1 MNQTATLQTPVA
13 DKIRAV
19 YELAKPKVVFL
30 IVFTALVGMLLAIPA
45 GAWPTAQEWERMFYA
60 LLGIALA
67 SAAGAAINHLL
78 DERYDTLMDR
88 THSRPLPTRRVNTR
102 EVLAVAL
109 SWAAIS
115 MVILAWQVNVLTAVL
130 TFFALIGYAV
140 IYTVYLKHNT
150 PQNIVWGGAAGAVPP
165 LLGWTAMTG
174 QVTIE
179 GLVLFLIIFLWTPP
193 HFWPLAIRR
202 VEEYRRAGI
211 PMLPVV
217 KGIHHTKY
225 QIFLYTMILV
235 AVSLLPTT
243 IGMSGLLYMASA
255 SVLGAIFLYY
265 AWMLYREPLSGS
277 ADNAGAESKFAMP
290 TFGYSILYLML
301 LFVALL
307 VDHYFG

>member
-1 MNQTATLQTPVA
+1 MNQAAALQHSFTEKVRS
-13 DKIRAV
+13 I

-30 IVFTALVGMLLAIPA
+30 IVFTAFVGMLLAVPA
-45 GAWPTAQEWERMFYA
+45 GAWPTGMEWERMFFA

-78 DERYDTLMDR
+78 DERFDNLMDR
-88 THSRPLPTRRVNTR
+88 THNRPLPTQRVSAR
-102 EVLAVAL
+102 EVLIVAL
-109 SWAAIS
+109 SWAVLS
-115 MVILAWQVNVLTAVL
+115 MGILVWQVNALTAVL

-150 PQNIVWGGAAGAVPP
+150 PQNIVWGGAAGAAPP

-202 VEEYRRAGI
+202 VDDYRKAGI

-217 KGIHHTKY
+217 KGIPHTKY
-225 QIFLYTMILV
+225 QILLYTMLLV
-235 AVSLLPTT
+235 AASLLPTT
-243 IGMSGLLYMASA
+243 IGMSGLLYLGSASA
-255 SVLGAIFLYY
+255 LGAVFLFY
-265 AWMLYREPLSGS
+265 AWKLYREPAGE
-277 ADNAGAESKFAMP
+277 ADSSSMAMP

-301 LFVALL
+301 LFATLL
-307 VDHYFG
+307 ADHYLR

>member
-1 MNQTATLQTPVA
+1 MNQAAALNHPFTEKVRS
-13 DKIRAV
+13 I

-30 IVFTALVGMLLAIPA
+30 IVFTAFVGMLLAIPA
-45 GAWPTAQEWERMFYA
+45 GSWPTSMEWERMFFA

-88 THSRPLPTRRVNTR
+88 THSRPLPTQRVNSK
-102 EVLAVAL
+102 EVLSVAL
-109 SWAAIS
+109 SWAAVS
-115 MVILAWQVNVLTAVL
+115 MGILVWQVNVLTAVL

-150 PQNIVWGGAAGAVPP
+150 PQNIVWGGAAGAAPP

-174 QVTIE
+174 QVTVE

-202 VEEYRRAGI
+202 VEDYRNAGI

-225 QIFLYTMILV
+225 QILLYTMILV
-235 AVSLLPTT
+235 AVSLFPTT
-243 IGMSGLLYMASA
+243 IGMSGLLYLGSASA
-255 SVLGAIFLYY
+255 LGAVFLYY
-265 AWMLYREPLSGS
+265 AWKLYRETDG
-277 ADNAGAESKFAMP
+277 ESDTPSMAMP

-301 LFVALL
+301 LFAALL
-307 VDHYFG
+307 ADHYLR

>member
-1 MNQTATLQTPVA
+1 MIQATALQHSLTEKVRS
-13 DKIRAV
+13 I

-30 IVFTALVGMLLAIPA
+30 IVFTAFVGMLLAVPA
-45 GAWPTAQEWERMFYA
+45 GAWPTSMEWERMFFA

-88 THSRPLPTRRVNTR
+88 THSRPLPTKRVNAH
-102 EVLAVAL
+102 EVLLVAL

-115 MVILAWQVNVLTAVL
+115 MGILVWQVNVLTAVL

-150 PQNIVWGGAAGAVPP
+150 PQNIVWGGAAGAAPP

-174 QVTIE
+174 QVTVE
-179 GLVLFLIIFLWTPP
+179 GLVLFLIIFVWTPP

-202 VEEYRRAGI
+202 VEDYRSAGI
-211 PMLPVV
+211 PMMPVV

-225 QIFLYTMILV
+225 QILIYTMVMV

-243 IGMSGLLYMASA
+243 IGMSGLLY
-255 SVLGAIFLYY
+255 LGAATALGSVFLVY
-265 AWMLYREPLSGS
+265 AWKLYREPDTG
-277 ADNAGAESKFAMP
+277 GESKMAMP

-301 LFVALL
+301 IFAALL
-307 VDHYFG
+307 ADHYLR

>member
-1 MNQTATLQTPVA
+1 MTQAAALPLPQ
-13 DKIRAV
+13 KIRSI
-19 YELAKPKVVFL
+19 YELAKPKVVAL
-30 IVFTALVGMLLAIPA
+30 IVFTALVGMLLATPP
-45 GAWPTAQEWERMFYA
+45 GMLDGERVFFA

-78 DERYDTLMDR
+78 DERFDAVMER
-88 THSRPLPTRRVNTR
+88 THNRPLPTARVNNR
-102 EVLAVAL
+102 EVLTVAL
-109 SWAAIS
+109 SWAALS
-115 MVILAWQVNVLTAVL
+115 MGILVWQVNVLTAVL

-150 PQNIVWGGAAGAVPP
+150 PQNIVWGGAAGAAPP

-174 QVTIE
+174 QITLE

-225 QIFLYTMILV
+225 QILLYTMVLV
-235 AVSLLPTT
+235 GVSLLPTT
-243 IGMSGLLYMASA
+243 IGMSGLLYMLSA
-255 SVLGAIFLYY
+255 SVLGAVFLYY
-265 AWMLYREPLSGS
+265 AWKLYRDPEHGP
-277 ADNAGAESKFAMP
+277 AMA
-290 TFGYSILYLML
+290 TFGYSILYLNL
-301 LFVALL
+301 LFTALL
-307 VDHYFG
+307 VDHYLR

>member
-1 MNQTATLQTPVA
+1 MNQATALQHPFTEKVRS
-13 DKIRAV
+13 I

-30 IVFTALVGMLLAIPA
+30 IVFTAFVGMLLAVPA
-45 GAWPTAQEWERMFYA
+45 GAWPTSMEWERMFFA

-88 THSRPLPTRRVNTR
+88 THSRPLPTQRVNAR
-102 EVLAVAL
+102 EVLLVAL
-109 SWAAIS
+109 SWAVIS
-115 MVILAWQVNVLTAVL
+115 MGILIWQVNVLTAVL

-150 PQNIVWGGAAGAVPP
+150 PQNIVWGGAAGAAPP

-174 QVTIE
+174 QVTVE

-202 VEEYRRAGI
+202 VDDYRNAGI

-225 QIFLYTMILV
+225 QILLYTMILV
-235 AVSLLPTT
+235 AASLLPTT
-243 IGMSGLLYMASA
+243 IGMSGLFYMAVA
-255 SVLGAIFLYY
+255 SVLGAVFLYY
-265 AWMLYREPLSGS
+265 AWALYREP
-277 ADNAGAESKFAMP
+277 ESTQAMP
-290 TFGYSILYLML
+290 TFGYSIVYLML
-301 LFVALL
+301 LFAALL
-307 VDHYFG
+307 ADHYMH

>member
-1 MNQTATLQTPVA
+1 MNQASALQHSFTEKVRS
-13 DKIRAV
+13 I

-30 IVFTALVGMLLAIPA
+30 IVFTALVGMLLAVPA
-45 GAWPTAQEWERMFYA
+45 GAWPTSMEWERMFFA

-88 THSRPLPTRRVNTR
+88 THGRPLPTQRVNAR
-102 EVLAVAL
+102 EVLLVAL

-115 MVILAWQVNVLTAVL
+115 MGILVWQVNVLTAVL

-150 PQNIVWGGAAGAVPP
+150 PQNIVWGGAAGAAPP

-174 QVTIE
+174 QVTVE
-179 GLVLFLIIFLWTPP
+179 GLVLFLIIFVWTPP

-202 VEEYRRAGI
+202 VEDYRNAGI
-211 PMLPVV
+211 PMMPVV

-225 QIFLYTMILV
+225 QILIYTMVMV

-243 IGMSGLLYMASA
+243 IGMSGLLYLGAASA
-255 SVLGAIFLYY
+255 LGTVFLMY
-265 AWMLYREPLSGS
+265 AWKLYREP
-277 ADNAGAESKFAMP
+277 DNAGESKMAMP

-301 LFVALL
+301 IFAALL
-307 VDHYFG
+307 ADHYLR

>member
-1 MNQTATLQTPVA
+1 MTQAVA
-13 DKIRAV
+13 LRHSLTEKVRSV

-30 IVFTALVGMLLAIPA
+30 IVFTAFVGMLLAVPA
-45 GAWPTAQEWERMFYA
+45 GAWPTNMEWERMCYA

-88 THSRPLPTRRVNTR
+88 THSRPLPTQRVSAR
-102 EVLAVAL
+102 EVLLVAL
-109 SWAAIS
+109 SWAAMS
-115 MVILAWQVNVLTAVL
+115 MVILVWQVNVLTAVL

-150 PQNIVWGGAAGAVPP
+150 PQNIVWGGAAGAAPP

-174 QVTIE
+174 QVTLE
-179 GLVLFLIIFLWTPP
+179 GLVLFLIIFVWTPP

-202 VEEYRRAGI
+202 VEDYRKAGI
-211 PMLPVV
+211 PMMPVV

-225 QIFLYTMILV
+225 QILIYSMVMV

-243 IGMSGLLYMASA
+243 IGMSGLLY
-255 SVLGAIFLYY
+255 LGAATALGVVFLVY
-265 AWMLYREPLSGS
+265 AWKLYREP
-277 ADNAGAESKFAMP
+277 DTGAESKMAMP

-301 LFVALL
+301 IFAALL
-307 VDHYFG
+307 ADHYLR

>member
-1 MNQTATLQTPVA
+1 MNQAAALNHPFTEKVRS
-13 DKIRAV
+13 I

-30 IVFTALVGMLLAIPA
+30 IVFTAFVGMLLAIPA
-45 GAWPTAQEWERMFYA
+45 GSWPTSMEWERMFFA

-88 THSRPLPTRRVNTR
+88 THSRPLPTQRVNSK
-102 EVLAVAL
+102 EVLSVAL
-109 SWAAIS
+109 SWAAVS
-115 MVILAWQVNVLTAVL
+115 MGILVWQVNVLTAVL

-150 PQNIVWGGAAGAVPP
+150 PQNIVWGGAAGAAPP

-174 QVTIE
+174 QVTVE

-202 VEEYRRAGI
+202 VEDYRNAGI

-225 QIFLYTMILV
+225 QILLYTMILV

-243 IGMSGLLYMASA
+243 IGMSGLLYLGSASA
-255 SVLGAIFLYY
+255 LGAVFLYY
-265 AWMLYREPLSGS
+265 AWKLYRETDG
-277 ADNAGAESKFAMP
+277 ESDTPSMAMP

-301 LFVALL
+301 LFAALL
-307 VDHYFG
+307 ADHYLR

>member
-1 MNQTATLQTPVA
+1 MNQIAALQSPLAEKVRS
-13 DKIRAV
+13 I

-45 GAWPTAQEWERMFYA
+45 GAWPTSMELERMFFA

-88 THSRPLPTRRVNTR
+88 THSRPLPTQRVSAR
-102 EVLAVAL
+102 EVLLVAL

-115 MVILAWQVNVLTAVL
+115 MGILVWQVNVLTAVL

-150 PQNIVWGGAAGAVPP
+150 PQNIVWGGAAGAAPP

-174 QVTIE
+174 QVTVE

-202 VEEYRRAGI
+202 VDDYRNAGI

-225 QIFLYTMILV
+225 QILLYTMILV
-235 AVSLLPTT
+235 AASLLPTT
-243 IGMSGLLYMASA
+243 IGMSGLFYMTVA
-255 SVLGAIFLYY
+255 SVLGAVFLYY
-265 AWMLYREPLSGS
+265 AWTLYRE
-277 ADNAGAESKFAMP
+277 AESTKAMP
-290 TFGYSILYLML
+290 TFGYSIVYLML
-301 LFVALL
+301 LFAALL
-307 VDHYFG
+307 ADHYLR

>member
-1 MNQTATLQTPVA
+1 MNQAAALQHSFTEKVRS
-13 DKIRAV
+13 I

-30 IVFTALVGMLLAIPA
+30 IVFTAFVGMLLAVPA
-45 GAWPTAQEWERMFYA
+45 GAWPTGMEWERMFFA

-78 DERYDTLMDR
+78 DERFDNLMDR
-88 THSRPLPTRRVNTR
+88 THNRPLPTQRVRAR
-102 EVLAVAL
+102 EVLVVAL
-109 SWAAIS
+109 SWAVLS
-115 MVILAWQVNVLTAVL
+115 MGILVWQVNALTAVL

-150 PQNIVWGGAAGAVPP
+150 PQNIVWGGAAGAAPP

-202 VEEYRRAGI
+202 VDDYRKAGI

-217 KGIHHTKY
+217 KGIPHTKY
-225 QIFLYTMILV
+225 QILLYTMLLV
-235 AVSLLPTT
+235 AASLLPTT
-243 IGMSGLLYMASA
+243 IGMSGLLYLGSASA
-255 SVLGAIFLYY
+255 LGAVFLFY
-265 AWMLYREPLSGS
+265 AWKLYREPAGE
-277 ADNAGAESKFAMP
+277 ADSSSMAMP

-301 LFVALL
+301 LFAALL
-307 VDHYFG
+307 ADHYLR